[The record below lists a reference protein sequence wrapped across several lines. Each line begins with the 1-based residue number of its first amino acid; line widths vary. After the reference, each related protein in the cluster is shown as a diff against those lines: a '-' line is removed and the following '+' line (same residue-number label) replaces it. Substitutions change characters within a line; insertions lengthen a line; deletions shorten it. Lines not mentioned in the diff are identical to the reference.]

1 MVHPRTEYNRKW
13 RAKNIERL
21 RVSKAAYDKEHNFER
36 KDAKVLSGIRERARK
51 KGLEF
56 DLTLE
61 DVSEYSVC
69 PVFGFELVR
78 GDGKPQFN
86 SPSVDRIDSSK
97 GYTKDNVQILS
108 QLANAMKQNATPE
121 QLIVFAEWV
130 LKTYQKE
137 SK

>member
-1 MVHPRTEYNRKW
+1 MHPRTEYNRKW
-13 RAKNIERL
+13 REKNIERL
-21 RVSKAAYDKEHNFER
+21 RIQKAAYDKAHSFER
-36 KDAKVLSGIRERARK
+36 KDEKVLAGIRERARK
-51 KGLEF
+51 KGLDF
-56 DLTLE
+56 NLTLE

-121 QLIVFAEWV
+121 QLIAFAEWV

>member
-13 RAKNIERL
+13 RAKNKERL
-21 RVSKAAYDKEHNFER
+21 SISKAIYDKKHSIER
-36 KDAKVLSGIRERARK
+36 KDVKVLYGIRERARK
-51 KGLEF
+51 KGLAC

-61 DVSEYSVC
+61 DISEYSVC

-78 GDGKPQFN
+78 GEGKPQFN

-97 GYTKDNVQILS
+97 GYTKDNIQILS

-121 QLIVFAEWV
+121 QLIAFAEWV

-137 SK
+137 CK

>member
-1 MVHPRTEYNRKW
+1 MVHPRTEYNRRW
-13 RAKNIERL
+13 REKNIERL
-21 RVSKAAYDKEHNFER
+21 RIQKAAYDKAHSFER
-36 KDAKVLSGIRERARK
+36 KDEKVLSGIRERARK

-56 DLTLE
+56 NLTLE

-78 GDGKPQFN
+78 GEGKPQFN
-86 SPSVDRIDSSK
+86 SPSVDRIDSSR

-121 QLIVFAEWV
+121 QLVAFAKWV
-130 LKTYQKE
+130 LKTYEKE
-137 SK
+137 SE